1 MASRSIATTQATKY
15 LVKLKEKFPGPFEKA
30 FIGILRFS
38 LVVKNI
44 QIALVTLKK
53 MLFIVVNGLSFA

>member
-15 LVKLKEKFPGPFEKA
+15 LVKLKEFPDLFEKA

-44 QIALVTLKK
+44 QIALV
-53 MLFIVVNGLSFA
+53 

>member
-1 MASRSIATTQATKY
+1 MASRSIATTQATKH

-44 QIALVTLKK
+44 QIALV
-53 MLFIVVNGLSFA
+53 